1 MLKLENNRNKKKE
14 KKYKPEGI
22 VDVGSPAHRPQE
34 HRAEGYGGPYETA
47 EAVGHTLGQECWM
60 GICVATL
67 DPLKRLYT
75 VNGIQYT
82 V

>member
-47 EAVGHTLGQECWM
+47 EAVGHTLGQEC
-60 GICVATL
+60 
-67 DPLKRLYT
+67 
-75 VNGIQYT
+75 
-82 V
+82 